1 MASSS
6 DFDSIDD
13 YNEYLISND
22 IDINVS
28 DYVKEINSKFYNI
41 DISFMDFFMSLVGN
55 NDICIPHQKL
65 IDYEVISK
73 KNCSTR
79 IKELIKEHDFKIKVD
94 YRLSEN
100 REPVKQGGFTKKDE
114 YTFTPKAFKIC
125 LMKSKNKINNKTEDE
140 INKDKY
146 AKYFLLLEE
155 GIKYHKHYHIQHQLK
170 LKQSEIN
177 KLIKLL
183 EESNKDNKE
192 LIKENKEQTK
202 ELKESNKKLDKQS
215 EELKE
220 VNKELKLSNKKL
232 DKQSEELK
240 ESNKKL
246 DKLEEQ
252 NNKLLE
258 ELREVKQTLLISSHD
273 RATKVSKSQLND
285 VLILLKN
292 NNILNNYCS
301 LRTQKKSIKKA
312 IKDKGDQYT
321 VILEFLFDP
330 NSITHN
336 NEVKIQLKKMRI
348 ADIYYNNIMLHEDY
362 SEKDLKEIYLKVYE
376 ERIINMI

>member
-6 DFDSIDD
+6 EFDSIND
-13 YNEYLISND
+13 YNKYLIDNNKTD
-22 IDINVS
+22 VTIKDYIINI
-28 DYVKEINSKFYNI
+28 KNMFYPDM
-41 DISFMDFFMSLVGN
+41 DISFMEFFMSIVN
-55 NDICIPHQKL
+55 IKEICVPIQKL
-65 IDYEVISK
+65 IDFEVISK
-73 KNCSTR
+73 IYPTTR
-79 IKELIKEHDFKIKVD
+79 MEELIKEHDFKKGVHYQTSD
-94 YRLSEN
+94 N
-100 REPVKQGGFTKKDE
+100 RSLVRPQGGGRKKTE
-114 YTFTPKAFKIC
+114 YYLTPFAFKVC
-125 LMKSKNKINNKTEDE
+125 LIRSKNKSKKKDNKKKINEENNSEEETEEEKNK
-140 INKDKY
+140 NKYIKY
-146 AKYFLLLEE
+146 YLLLEE
-155 GIKYHKHYHIQHQLK
+155 VVEFYNKYQLQS
-170 LKQSEIN
+170 KQSEISR
-177 KLIKLL
+177 LIKLL

-192 LIKENKEQTK
+192 TNKKLEETNK
-202 ELKESNKKLDKQS
+202 ELKESNK
-215 EELKE
+215 
-220 VNKELKLSNKKL
+220 
-232 DKQSEELK
+232 ELK

-252 NNKLLE
+252 NTKLLE

-362 SEKDLKEIYLKVYE
+362 TEKDLKEIYLKVYE

>member
-6 DFDSIDD
+6 EFDSIND
-13 YNEYLISND
+13 YNKYLINNNKTD
-22 IDINVS
+22 VTIKDYIINI
-28 DYVKEINSKFYNI
+28 KNMFYPDM
-41 DISFMDFFMSLVGN
+41 DISFMDFFMNLVGN
-55 NDICIPHQKL
+55 NNICISQQKL
-65 IDYEVISK
+65 IDYSVISK
-73 KNCSTR
+73 ITPTSR
-79 IKELIKEHDFKIKVD
+79 IKELIVEHEFKIDID
-94 YRLSEN
+94 YHLADN
-100 REPVKQGGFTKKDE
+100 RKMVNRPQGGGKKKDE
-114 YTFTPKAFKIC
+114 YIFTPKAFKIC
-125 LMKSKNKINNKTEDE
+125 LMRSKNKSKKKKNEEASEEEEEESENEKNK
-140 INKDKY
+140 NKYIKY
-146 AKYFLLLEE
+146 YLLLEE
-155 GIKYHKHYHIQHQLK
+155 VVEFYNKYQLQS
-170 LKQSEIN
+170 KQSEISR
-177 KLIKLL
+177 LIKLL

-192 LIKENKEQTK
+192 LIKENKEQT
-202 ELKESNKKLDKQS
+202 
-215 EELKE
+215 
-220 VNKELKLSNKKL
+220 KELKLSNKKL

-252 NNKLLE
+252 NTKLLE

-321 VILEFLFDP
+321 VILEFLFNP

>member
-6 DFDSIDD
+6 EFDSVDN
-13 YNEYLISND
+13 YNKYLINNNKTD
-22 IDINVS
+22 VTIKDYIINIKNMFYS
-28 DYVKEINSKFYNI
+28 DM
-41 DISFMDFFMSLVGN
+41 DISFMEFFMSLVGKKE
-55 NDICIPHQKL
+55 ICVPMQKL

-73 KNCSTR
+73 IHPATR
-79 IKELIKEHDFKIKVD
+79 MEELIKEHDFKKDID
-94 YRLSEN
+94 FN
-100 REPVKQGGFTKKDE
+100 RPVVRSVRKNRGIVEKYE
-114 YTFTPKAFKIC
+114 YYLTPFAFKVC
-125 LMKSKNKINNKTEDE
+125 LIRSKNKSKKSNKEKVSE
-140 INKDKY
+140 EEEESENEKNKNKY
-146 AKYFLLLEE
+146 IKYYLLLEE
-155 GIKYHKHYHIQHQLK
+155 VVEFYNKYQLQS
-170 LKQSEIN
+170 KQSEISR
-177 KLIKLL
+177 LIKLL

-192 LIKENKEQTK
+192 LLKEN
-202 ELKESNKKLDKQS
+202 
-215 EELKE
+215 
-220 VNKELKLSNKKL
+220 KLSNKKL

-252 NNKLLE
+252 NTKLLE

-362 SEKDLKEIYLKVYE
+362 TEKDLKEIYLKVYE